1 MDSDR
6 NNKAVHRTADINQ
19 ENRQR
24 AKCLTHIHQV
34 ELREERTMLIQA
46 DIYRKKAD
54 KLSLLNS
61 KINDNTICEEKIMT
75 ILQKDNID
83 NSSDITL
90 NDASLE
96 MFDKCN
102 LPDLIAFILVRRPD
116 LTKSKIPKKGKLVDA
131 EKGENNCIL
140 LAYECRSMPNQL

>member
-1 MDSDR
+1 MMIGAAR
-6 NNKAVHRTADINQ
+6 N
-19 ENRQR
+19 EN
-24 AKCLTHIHQV
+24 L
-34 ELREERTMLIQA
+34 
-46 DIYRKKAD
+46 
-54 KLSLLNS
+54 
-61 KINDNTICEEKIMT
+61 
-75 ILQKDNID
+75 
-83 NSSDITL
+83 
-90 NDASLE
+90 SLE